1 MPIAASLVV
10 KVAAETADVERGLN
24 QANRSVNQF
33 ASDAARSGASAADGF
48 ARIGTAAGLAGGVI
62 AVGLGKGISEA
73 ANFGSA
79 MSSVGAVSQA
89 SAGQMQQLSAAAL
102 ALGSD
107 TQLAGIDATD
117 AAQAMQQLSQA
128 GVSVEAQLGGAT
140 KGALLLA
147 SAGEVSVGE
156 AAETAAR
163 AMQTFAMGGESVAHI
178 ADVITA
184 ASVKSTA
191 TVHDL
196 NEAFNQSASVAQGA
210 GLSLEQL
217 TGTLA
222 LMAQYGMKG
231 SDAGT
236 SLRTTIQ
243 RLTAP
248 TDEAAKLMTE
258 LGIQVF
264 DSSGKMRDWA
274 DVADSVQQALA
285 GLSDEQRQAA
295 LQTLGGADAVR
306 TFNVLLKEGGKG
318 VRDWTA
324 AVNDQGIAAR
334 IGAERNA
341 NLKGSLDQL
350 KASAQTA
357 AIVFGSQLAPDIDAL
372 AKKLTE
378 AVDWF
383 SRLDPSIQRNIGHA
397 AELAAGLGL
406 LTFATS
412 KVVSEIRNLGGAI
425 ADVIGWFAKKQAAK
439 EALEAANKNLATSVG
454 GTNTALKGLV
464 LTLGE
469 SVLII
474 GGTALAVRGLME
486 VVGKTGEHFA
496 DVAQGNQNLTRELT
510 LQQTALSQVGQAHK
524 DIVSDFTAWV
534 HLQDEATQKT
544 TSAIQVYNQ
553 YVAFLNEIGTN
564 TQNLQPITIATGL
577 AVGALGA
584 AFAQTAVS
592 GRGLVDSANAIAA
605 AMDAG
610 TVAMARQAQAAYGA
624 GLATGAFA
632 AASYDLNT
640 ALGQLQAES
649 GAYSGQIGVLQ
660 ARIDVLQQQQKDGIA
675 LTQAE
680 QAELATLLEA
690 RNRLADN
697 TGILAAQERA
707 HVLAMVGLNTEFG
720 NNVTGADALAQA
732 SLDLGQAMG
741 SGAVRGAQLAD
752 GINASAQ
759 AALDAT
765 VKAHNL
771 RDSYED
777 IPASVTTTWPTPG
790 LDTAILNVDALHRN
804 IDEVPPT
811 VTTTASAD
819 TATAVEGIGAVTGAI
834 AAVPK
839 SFTVTAYVDI
849 NPATQGILD
858 LSNMLPRSPAK
869 EGPFRVLP
877 NWDALFDGIAPAL
890 DRAKALIDQFGD
902 DTLKK
907 MIETISSISGT
918 VKGGVEALTALGT
931 FKVPHSDRAGIF
943 AGALVP
949 VVQSFV
955 DSAAQFKEEALK
967 VAGTFADAAGKV
979 VGVVKGGVDALS
991 ALSDF
996 VRPSDEA
1003 IGRFKFAVEFLVHS
1017 LGDTAAMFE
1026 SDFVAGAAVF
1036 SEGAGKALG
1045 ILKAGVDGLTALI
1058 DFKRPTDAAIGAFKF
1073 ATEFLVRSLG
1083 DSAAVMDTDFAAA
1096 AGKWSESAGKGLA
1109 LLGNGVKGLSELADF
1124 RRPTDAAIGAFKFAV
1139 EFLVQ
1144 SVGDSAAVMDKDF
1157 VAAAAAWSDG
1167 AGKALAII
1175 GNGVDGLTK
1184 LADFKAPSARAIDE
1198 FAAAIAYLVRRFG
1211 EVAVQMGIE
1220 GVAQAGAFGVA
1231 AGSALGAAKT
1241 GIDAFIAMGKLS
1253 VPSQQAID
1261 QLLAGIQYTV
1271 GRMGEIADQLG
1282 TAGMQRAI
1290 AFATAAG
1297 TVFTTLKT
1305 AIELLG
1311 GLEKLKKAPMEAV
1324 DELLSGVKGAVAKA
1338 GDLIAE
1344 AQDLERQ
1351 AIRFRDTMN
1360 SARAIFAEG
1369 MGGGGGMAPAVAGGV
1384 AVPTTPPA
1392 TGGGHT
1398 STTVVNFN
1406 QPVYGLPNFETA
1418 VRSAVAN
1425 AERRGG

>member
-10 KVAAETADVERGLN
+10 KVAAETADVSRGLS
-24 QANRSVNQF
+24 QANAAVTQF
-33 ASDAARSGASAADGF
+33 ASNAGRSGASAAEGF
-48 ARIGTAAGLAGGVI
+48 SRIGTAAGLAGGVI
-62 AVGLGKGISEA
+62 AAGLGKGISEA

-89 SAGQMQQLSAAAL
+89 SAGQMRQLSAAAL

-372 AKKLTE
+372 AKKLTQ

-383 SRLDPSIQRNIGHA
+383 SKLDPSMQRNIGHA

-412 KVVSEIRNLGGAI
+412 KVTTTVRDLGGAI

-439 EALEAANKNLATSVG
+439 AALEGANKSLAASVG
-454 GTNTALKGLV
+454 TTNTAMKGLV

-469 SVLII
+469 SVIVI
-474 GGTALAVRGLME
+474 GGVALVTRGLLE
-486 VVGKTGEHFA
+486 L
-496 DVAQGNQNLTRELT
+496 VAQYGQRVGDNTAATQYLTREQQAQAIALAAVGKGNEDLVRIYTSSAEAQAFLT
-510 LQQTALSQVGQAHK
+510 GQTNSGTQA
-524 DIVSDFTAWV
+524 WN
-534 HLQDEATQKT
+534 E
-544 TSAIQVYNQ
+544 
-553 YVAFLNEIGTN
+553 YVARLNATGEN
-564 TQNLQPITIATGL
+564 FNQLQPILIATGVASG
-577 AVGALGA
+577 AVAA

-592 GRGLVDSANAIAA
+592 ARGLSDAANALAESMGMA
-605 AMDAG
+605 DA
-610 TVAMARQAQAAYGA
+610 VMARHQQAAYGA

-632 AASYDLNT
+632 ASSYDLAT
-640 ALGQLQAES
+640 ALGQLQS
-649 GAYSGQIGVLQ
+649 QIGPLSGQYNALQ
-660 ARIDVLQQQQKDGIA
+660 QRIDVLQERQKEGIP
-675 LTQAE
+675 LTAAE
-680 QAELATLLEA
+680 ANELDTLRA
-690 RNRLADN
+690 AQNRLSDDM
-697 TGILAAQERA
+697 GILAAQERA
-707 HVLAMVGLNTEFG
+707 HILAMAGLNTEFG
-720 NNVTGADALAQA
+720 TNLVGTDALAQA
-732 SLDLGQAMG
+732 TLDLGQAMG
-741 SGAVRGAQLAD
+741 SSAVAGGQLAQ
-752 GINASAQ
+752 GINTGAEAMNAGKNR
-759 AALDAT
+759 AAEYREGL
-765 VKAHNL
+765 L
-771 RDSYED
+771 G
-777 IPASVTTTWPTPG
+777 IPKTANTSFDTPG
-790 LDTAILNVDALHRN
+790 LAGARAGIAALTFAIQ
-804 IDEVPPT
+804 
-811 VTTTASAD
+811 
-819 TATAVEGIGAVTGAI
+819 
-834 AAVPK
+834 AVPK
-839 SFTVTAYVDI
+839 SFTVTPVV
-849 NPATQGILD
+849 NLGPA
-858 LSNMLPRSPAK
+858 LSALASFDAQLPHSPAK

-907 MIETISSISGT
+907 MIETISSISGA

-931 FKVPHSDRAGIF
+931 FKVPHSDRAGVF
-943 AGALVP
+943 VGALRP
-949 VVQSFV
+949 LVQAFA

-967 VAGTFADAAGKV
+967 AAGTFADATGKV
-979 VGVVKGGVDALS
+979 IGVVKNGVDALN
-991 ALSDF
+991 ALADF
-996 VRPSDEA
+996 VRPTEQA
-1003 IGRFKFAVEFLVHS
+1003 IGDFKFAVEFLVRS
-1017 LGDTAAMFE
+1017 LGDTAATMDI
-1026 SDFVAGAAVF
+1026 DFVAGAATF
-1036 SEGAGKALG
+1036 SEGAGKALT
-1045 ILKAGVDGLTALI
+1045 ILKTGVDGLTALI
-1058 DFKRPTDAAIGAFKF
+1058 DFERPTDAAIGAFKF
-1073 ATEFLVRSLG
+1073 ATEFLVRSVG
-1083 DSAAVMDTDFAAA
+1083 DSAAVMDVDFVAA
-1096 AGKWSESAGKGLA
+1096 AGKWSEAAGKALA
-1109 LLGNGVKGLSELADF
+1109 LLGNGVKGLSDLADF
-1124 RRPTDAAIGAFKFAV
+1124 QRPTDTAIGAFKFAT
-1139 EFLVQ
+1139 EFLLQ
-1144 SVGDSAAVMDKDF
+1144 SLGDSATVMDQKF

-1184 LADFKAPSARAIDE
+1184 LADFVAPSDRAIDA
-1198 FAAAIAYLVRRFG
+1198 FAAAVAYLVRRFG
-1211 EVAVQMGIE
+1211 EVALQMGTE

-1241 GIDAFIAMGKLS
+1241 GIDAFVAMGKLS
-1253 VPSQQAID
+1253 VPSREAID

-1271 GRMGEIADQLG
+1271 GRMGEIADQIG
-1282 TAGMQRAI
+1282 TAGMQRAV

-1297 TVFTTLKT
+1297 AAFTTLKNALDLFGT
-1305 AIELLG
+1305 
-1311 GLEKLKKAPMEAV
+1311 LEKLKKGPVEAV
-1324 DELLSGVKGAVAKA
+1324 DELLSGVKAAVSKA

-1344 AQDLERQ
+1344 AEELGRQ
-1351 AIRFRDTMN
+1351 AIRFRDATAF
-1360 SARAIFAEG
+1360 ARATFAEG
-1369 MGGGGGMAPAVAGGV
+1369 MGGGGGMTPALAGGV
-1384 AVPTTPPA
+1384 PVPAAPPA

-1398 STTVVNFN
+1398 STTIVNVNAPTYGVNQVEDVV
-1406 QPVYGLPNFETA
+1406 V
-1418 VRSAVAN
+1418 SAVVSAQ
-1425 AERRGG
+1425 RRGRL